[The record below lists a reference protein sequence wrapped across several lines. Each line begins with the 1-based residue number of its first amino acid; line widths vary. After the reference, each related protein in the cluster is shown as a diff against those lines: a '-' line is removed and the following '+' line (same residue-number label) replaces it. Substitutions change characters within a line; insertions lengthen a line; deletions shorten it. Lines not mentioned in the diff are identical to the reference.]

1 MANDINVITLTGRL
15 TKDATC
21 REVSDRKYYSLSV
34 AVGKRVKQGDE
45 WVDQTSFIDV
55 TYGTKSTTVGQALT
69 KGKFVM
75 VSGSLK
81 QERWESNGQNHSRV
95 VVIADKVIP
104 SASEAGKENGKQAEV
119 KEVWQG
125 SLIDNFEDTEEDIP
139 F

>member
-1 MANDINVITLTGRL
+1 MASDINVCTLTGRL
-15 TKDATC
+15 TKDAIV
-21 REVSDRKYYSLSV
+21 REVSGRKYYSFTV
-34 AVGKRVKQGDE
+34 AVSKTTKQGDE

-55 TYGTKSTTVGQALT
+55 TYGTKSNNVGQALT

-81 QERWESNGQNHSRV
+81 QERWEKEGQKFSKV
-95 VVIADKVIP
+95 VVVADKVIP
-104 SASEAGKENGKQAEV
+104 SASEAGKENGRQAEV
-119 KEVWQG
+119 KEVQQG